1 MSAVF
6 TVRPLYKR
14 EYVLL
19 CSPQH
24 KMDFKKTLRQPKT
37 GNQKNNMKDFEAI
50 LTGEQKKTLKEMKQ
64 EGRKKYQEAHKNRPP
79 MPGHECRKPF

>member
-1 MSAVF
+1 MSAIF

-37 GNQKNNMKDFEAI
+37 GNQKNNMKRHQTNDSLCESI
-50 LTGEQKKTLKEMKQ
+50 KRGPLKTVS
-64 EGRKKYQEAHKNRPP
+64 GIYFRFHY
-79 MPGHECRKPF
+79 

>member
-37 GNQKNNMKDFEAI
+37 GNQKNNMK
-50 LTGEQKKTLKEMKQ
+50 
-64 EGRKKYQEAHKNRPP
+64 RYQTNDS
-79 MPGHECRKPF
+79 